1 MKWLMVLGAIMLAG
15 CASAKKQTA
24 SEPVK
29 ATPAAASASAMHA
42 DSAATAGKLSC
53 TKGTDVRVLE
63 VAGLKEGCVLNY
75 EKFGKTSPIST
86 ARHGLKHCKDSQ
98 DKIKTKLE
106 HGGYKCT

>member
-1 MKWLMVLGAIMLAG
+1 MVLGAIMLAG

-24 SEPVK
+24 SEAAKPAEAPAPT
-29 ATPAAASASAMHA
+29 ATAASSA
-42 DSAATAGKLSC
+42 KLSC

-75 EKFGKTSPIST
+75 EKFGKSSPIST

-98 DKIKTKLE
+98 EKIRTKLE